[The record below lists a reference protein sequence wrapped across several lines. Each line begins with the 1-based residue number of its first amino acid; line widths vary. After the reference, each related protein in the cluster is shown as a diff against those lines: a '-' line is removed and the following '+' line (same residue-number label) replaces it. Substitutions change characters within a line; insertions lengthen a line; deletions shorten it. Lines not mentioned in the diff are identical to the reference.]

1 MKSVVSLSYPSWLQ
15 VFMDMAWDMEIKDM
29 LDLVGQ
35 RLRGYESERGTKQS
49 FEYVGRFPAE
59 KD

>member
-1 MKSVVSLSYPSWLQ
+1 
-15 VFMDMAWDMEIKDM
+15 MDPEHCIKDM

-49 FEYVGRFPAE
+49 FEYVGRFPAD